1 MGVSLPAT
9 VKIASGF
16 FKSQGDPKSLNTLAM
31 GIVARDLAGV
41 LPSRHRRGR
50 KLTDILPSFTAL
62 SESFRRI
69 HRQPLSEVTSTLP
82 SNMGL
87 VRAGYHRFRCSPSV
101 RRYEQS
107 RRNAGPLTKAAC
119 RWALANTCS
128 CWTGPLDRSAR
139 ENGGRRQR
147 NWPRCLSDCRFQRS
161 CGWNVSRIST
171 SGSAPVSAAP
181 NQWPPTPKQKAKIEP
196 SASTPHAKSSRDVRN
211 HSRTSATRNQIRESV
226 RTEGDR

>member
-1 MGVSLPAT
+1 MTLPAT

-16 FKSQGDPKSLNTLAM
+16 FKSQGDPKILNTLAM

-87 VRAGYHRFRCSPSV
+87 GLAGDHRFRCSPSV

-119 RWALANTCS
+119 HWALANTCN
-128 CWTGPLDRSAR
+128 CWTGLQGRSAL
-139 ENGGRRQR
+139 ENAERRQR
-147 NWPRCLSDCRFQRS
+147 N
-161 CGWNVSRIST
+161 
-171 SGSAPVSAAP
+171 
-181 NQWPPTPKQKAKIEP
+181 
-196 SASTPHAKSSRDVRN
+196 
-211 HSRTSATRNQIRESV
+211 
-226 RTEGDR
+226 

>member
-1 MGVSLPAT
+1 MGVTVPAT

-16 FKSQGDPKSLNTLAM
+16 FKSQGDPKILNTLAM

-82 SNMGL
+82 SNTGL
-87 VRAGYHRFRCSPSV
+87 ARAGCRRFRCSQSV

-107 RRNAGPLTKAAC
+107 RRNAEPQTRAVC
-119 RWALANTCS
+119 RWALVNTCN
-128 CWTGPLDRSAR
+128 CWTGPPDKFVR
-139 ENGGRRQR
+139 ENEERRQQ
-147 NWPRCLSDCRFQRS
+147 NWPRCLSD
-161 CGWNVSRIST
+161 
-171 SGSAPVSAAP
+171 
-181 NQWPPTPKQKAKIEP
+181 
-196 SASTPHAKSSRDVRN
+196 
-211 HSRTSATRNQIRESV
+211 
-226 RTEGDR
+226 

>member
-1 MGVSLPAT
+1 MGVTVPAT

-16 FKSQGDPKSLNTLAM
+16 FKSQGDPKILNTLAM

-82 SNMGL
+82 SNTGL
-87 VRAGYHRFRCSPSV
+87 ARAGCRRFRCSQSV

-107 RRNAGPLTKAAC
+107 RRNAEPQTRAVC
-119 RWALANTCS
+119 RWVLANTCN
-128 CWTGPLDRSAR
+128 CWTGQLGKFAR
-139 ENGGRRQR
+139 ENGVRRQQS
-147 NWPRCLSDCRFQRS
+147 WPLCLSDCRFQRN
-161 CGWNVSRIST
+161 CGWNVSRIFIN
-171 SGSAPVSAAP
+171 GSAPVLAAR
-181 NQWPPTPKQKAKIEP
+181 K
-196 SASTPHAKSSRDVRN
+196 R
-211 HSRTSATRNQIRESV
+211 
-226 RTEGDR
+226 